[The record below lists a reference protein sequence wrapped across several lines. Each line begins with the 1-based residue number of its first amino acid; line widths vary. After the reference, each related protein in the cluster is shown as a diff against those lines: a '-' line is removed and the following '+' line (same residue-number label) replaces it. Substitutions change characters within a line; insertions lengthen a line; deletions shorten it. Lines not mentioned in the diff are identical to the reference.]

1 MNMKRKKKT
10 DRIEQLRQ
18 DPDFRALVGL
28 LKRQSPDRVD
38 AFRDECESREEH
50 ASCDE
55 CAADNDKGEE
65 P

>member
-1 MNMKRKKKT
+1 MNMKRKKKK

-18 DPDFRALVGL
+18 DPDFRALVDL

-38 AFRDECESREEH
+38 AFLDECESR
-50 ASCDE
+50 DE
-55 CAADNDKGEE
+55 CEADNDKGEK